1 MLPGP
6 SIKQVVHGTR
16 HFSLPAVCFL
26 FAIIYYS
33 AADYD
38 NQLIITIGNG
48 WLSSS
53 PSTPTTSSSIINPLA
68 GRYALRLS
76 TPIILGSILRS
87 DPSAW

>member
-16 HFSLPAVCFL
+16 HFSEPAVCFL

-33 AADYD
+33 AAGYD

-53 PSTPTTSSSIINPLA
+53 PPIPTTSSSINPLA
-68 GRYALRLS
+68 ERYALRLS